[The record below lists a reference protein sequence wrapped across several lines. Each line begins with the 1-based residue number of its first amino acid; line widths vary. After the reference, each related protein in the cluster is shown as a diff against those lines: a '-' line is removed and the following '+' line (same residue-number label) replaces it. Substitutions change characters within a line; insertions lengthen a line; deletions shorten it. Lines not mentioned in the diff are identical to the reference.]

1 MQEEEETNSQ
11 RAKTHKKS
19 KYAAYESAPVDA
31 VYFLFDVETTGSKR
45 NFDKII
51 SISLL
56 AYDSR
61 GNKLDSFARL
71 INPGGV
77 PMVSYLTKHVH
88 SKQVCA

>member
-1 MQEEEETNSQ
+1 MQDDEKEINNQLTNTQ
-11 RAKTHKKS
+11 KKS
-19 KYAAYESAPVDA
+19 KYAAYESAPTDA
-31 VYFLFDVETTGSKR
+31 VYFLFDVETSGGKR

-61 GNKLDSFARL
+61 GNKLGSFARL

-88 SKQVCA
+88 SK